1 MDEVLRG
8 LKAVADPTRLRV
20 LALCGHAEL
29 TVSDLVEIL
38 GQSQPRISRHLK
50 LLVEAGLLQRNQEGP
65 FAWYRTTK
73 SDSLDIHGVRHDRM
87 GHMAEAL
94 LDLLP
99 GDDRM
104 LNRDLEQLQGLL
116 DRRLQRAVR
125 FFKKNA
131 ANWDNLR
138 RLYLDEDRVNAELLD
153 FVQRAGKPVDFLDI
167 GTGTGR
173 VVELLAPHVRAATGV
188 DISREMLT
196 LARSVL
202 EQSNLANCQ
211 VRLADMHDLPFAD
224 GSFDAACLNMV
235 LHYAREPI
243 AALREASRVL
253 RPGGRLIIVDFAT
266 HEERALIEEHA
277 HVWPGF
283 ETAGMAGWCK
293 DAALDLGA
301 PLLLEGGPVKVC
313 LWEAER
319 AQAAG
324 SGAQRQAA
332 LH

>member
-29 TVSDLVEIL
+29 TVSDLVEVL

-65 FAWYRTTK
+65 FAWYRTTT
-73 SDSLDIHGVRHDRM
+73 SESLDIRGRRHDRM

-99 GDDRM
+99 ADDRT
-104 LNRDLEQLQGLL
+104 LNRDLEQLQALL

-138 RLYLDEDRVNAELLD
+138 RLYLDEDRVNAELLG
-153 FVQRAGKPVDFLDI
+153 FVQRAGQPVDLLDI

-173 VVELLAPHVRAATGV
+173 VVELLGPHVRAATGV

-202 EQSNLANCQ
+202 EQSNLTNCQ
-211 VRLADMHDLPFAD
+211 VRLADMYDLPFAD
-224 GSFDAACLNMV
+224 GSFDAACMNMV
-235 LHYAREPI
+235 LHYAREPA
-243 AALREASRVL
+243 AALREARRVL
-253 RPGGRLIIVDFAT
+253 RPGGRLIIVDFAAHDDRT
-266 HEERALIEEHA
+266 LMEEHA
-277 HVWPGF
+277 HLWPGF
-283 ETAGMAGWCK
+283 DAPRIEGWCK
-293 DAALDLGA
+293 DAALSLKA
-301 PLLLEGGPVKVC
+301 PLKLDGGPVTVC

-319 AQAAG
+319 SQGAPGSAG
-324 SGAQRQAA
+324 